1 MLNRNQA
8 PLLQQ
13 VRHINFVAP
22 ESHPITPTV
31 NLFHMAEVPDET
43 CRIDFYFDAGKMRG
57 DAGIAGF
64 VNGLLLSGT
73 PSLSSVEIHESIDSL
88 GGFYDAGVALENAV
102 VSMYCLREYAVQLFD
117 IVLTSIRDVSFD
129 EKEVTEF
136 IAEKRQK
143 WTINMEKVS
152 FLAQREFQRSIL
164 SSDERYA
171 NITEASDFDEVT
183 SDDLREFHKRHYS
196 KGLTKVVIVGNLP
209 AAAIEHFVQSS
220 KELACEKEHPFARNF
235 QNRLGTFVYEKEG
248 AMQTAIRVG
257 RILFNKNHTDY
268 LDFLILQTILGD
280 YFGSRLMSNIREDKG
295 YTYGI
300 GTMLAEIRESG
311 YFMIATEVRKDV
323 RDATLQEIRFECER
337 LQNELIGEE
346 ELDLVQNYMRGQL
359 LKSADGPFAMTDL
372 FLSAELHGQGLEFYN
387 RALESIYTINAERIQ
402 QLAKKYLRWEDM
414 TVVACG

>member
-1 MLNRNQA
+1 MLNRTQA

-13 VRHINFVAP
+13 IRHIHFVAP
-22 ESHPITPTV
+22 ECHPIAPNV
-31 NLFHMAEVPDET
+31 NLYHMSEVADET

-73 PSLSSVEIHESIDSL
+73 PDQNSVEIHESIDSL
-88 GGFYDAGVALENAV
+88 GGFFDSGVALENAV

-117 IVLTSIRDVSFD
+117 IVLTAIRDVSFD

-136 IAEKRQK
+136 LAERRQK

-164 SSDERYA
+164 TSDERYA
-171 NITEASDFDEVT
+171 NVTEASDFDEIT
-183 SDDLREFHKRHYS
+183 SDDLKEFHRMHYS
-196 KGLTKVVIVGNLP
+196 KGLTKVVVVGNLSD
-209 AAAIEHFVQSS
+209 AAIEHFVESS
-220 KELACEKEHPFARNF
+220 KQLACENERPFGRNF
-235 QNRLGTFVYEKEG
+235 RNRQGEFIYEKEG

-257 RILFNKNHTDY
+257 CTLFNKNHDDY
-268 LDFLILQTILGD
+268 LDFLFLQTILGD

-323 RDATLQEIRFECER
+323 RDATLHEIRYECER
-337 LQNELIGEE
+337 LQNELVGEE

-372 FLSAELHGQGLEFYN
+372 FLSAELHGQGLELYN
-387 RALESIYTINAERIQ
+387 RALESIYAIDAQRIQ
-402 QLAKKYLRWEDM
+402 ALARKYLRWEDM